1 MITLDDV
8 RAVARSLP
16 GVAEGTS
23 YGTPAFRARRKFLA
37 RVSDDGEALVLKV
50 GELEQRFLIDAEP
63 ETYYITPHYAG
74 SSLVLVRFAQI
85 ERAAFEDL
93 FVRSWRLV
101 ALKRDLAT
109 YTQHLKGSTDDHPS
123 S

>member
-8 RAVARSLP
+8 REIATSLP
-16 GVAEGTS
+16 GIEEGTS
-23 YGTPAFRARRKFLA
+23 YGTPAFRARQKFLA
-37 RVSDDGEALVLKV
+37 RVSDDGAALVLKV
-50 GELEQRFLIDAEP
+50 GEIEQRYLIEAEP

-74 SSLVLVRFAQI
+74 SSLVLVRLAQI
-85 ERAAFEDL
+85 DRAAFDDL
-93 FVRSWRLV
+93 FVRSWRLI
-101 ALKRDLAT
+101 ASKRDLAT